1 MPGTIDTGN
10 VNALRE
16 NPAPLKRIAIV
27 DDDALFRESLGLNLV
42 ESGYDVDDFG
52 DGESALSHFAHGG
65 NADAILLD
73 WRMPG
78 VDGLAVLRRLRAQDV
93 QVPVI
98 FLTVL
103 SDEIYEE
110 AALRWGAVDF
120 IEKSRSLSIIL
131 QRLRLI
137 TDGPKRGDGT
147 RRNTSPDGV
156 ADTPP
161 TYTRGHL
168 ELRLDINRAYYDGN
182 RIDLTLTEFQIV
194 KLLVTAGDTDVS
206 YRQIYDLVRGK
217 DFVAGYGEDGYRV
230 NVRSFIKRIRQKFR
244 DVDDSFASIENYP
257 GFGYRWVDSR

>member
-1 MPGTIDTGN
+1 MPSTVDAGNLTIG
-10 VNALRE
+10 RE
-16 NPAPLKRIAIV
+16 PIIESRKRVVIV

-42 ESGYDVDDFG
+42 ESGYEVDDFG
-52 DGESALSHFAHGG
+52 DGESALRFFVDGG
-65 NADAILLD
+65 TADAILLD

-78 VDGLAVLRRLRAQDV
+78 VDGLAVLRRLRDRDV
-93 QVPVI
+93 HIPVI

-137 TDGPKRGDGT
+137 TDGPKRATTHEGATESGT
-147 RRNTSPDGV
+147 IF
-156 ADTPP
+156 
-161 TYTRGHL
+161 TRGKL
-168 ELRLDINRAYYDGN
+168 ELRNDINRAFYDGK
-182 RIDLTLTEFQIV
+182 RVDLTLTEFQIV
-194 KLLVTAGDTDVS
+194 RLLASATDSDVS

-217 DFVAGYGEDGYRV
+217 DFIAGYGEEGYRV

-244 DVDDSFASIENYP
+244 DVDEGFASIENYP
-257 GFGYRWVDSR
+257 GFGYRWVDAN